1 MLAASAW
8 AIQMKAS
15 TTTLQHP
22 AARFSGITTSADRSQ
37 AFRKARR
44 HSAIVRGLKLG
55 LPLASV
61 LVAALYVLPSQFTY
75 TIKDGEAS
83 VEAIDLSSGALKMVN
98 PRIRGVHAKQGVYDI
113 RADSGTQAAS
123 EPEVMTFDRI
133 NAEIL
138 SSQGEKTTLTAPT
151 GIYHS
156 KKEELVFNTGVTI
169 GGDGG
174 MSGTLKTAKAY
185 MKENRLVS
193 DDPVALAY
201 HGHTITADSVTVHS
215 DESRV
220 VFTGNVKV
228 HLERAQK
235 EGTQ

>member
-1 MLAASAW
+1 
-8 AIQMKAS
+8 MKAS
-15 TTTLQHP
+15 TALQYP
-22 AARFSGITTSADRSQ
+22 SARFSGITTAADRSQ
-37 AFRKARR
+37 AFRNARR

-55 LPLASV
+55 LPLSALLV
-61 LVAALYVLPSQFTY
+61 LALYVLPSQLTY
-75 TIKDGEAS
+75 EIKDGEAS
-83 VEAIDLSSGALKMVN
+83 VEAIDISSGALKMVN

-113 RADSGTQAAS
+113 RADSGTQNAS
-123 EPEVMTFDRI
+123 EPEVMTFDKI
-133 NAEIL
+133 DAEIV

-169 GGDGG
+169 GGDAGV
-174 MSGTLKTAKAY
+174 SGTLKTAKAY
-185 MKENRLVS
+185 MKENKLVS

-201 HGHTITADSVTVHS
+201 HGHTISADGVTVYS

-220 VFTGNVKV
+220 IFTGNVKV

-235 EGTQ
+235 ESAQ